1 MSDSVSRLLHLLVS
15 APEDIRHIDE
25 LTSTLGF
32 EPSSL
37 ASVNHLREEMLQAR
51 QQREAARIIVEAATS
66 INAAVDVDE
75 TLELVCR
82 RSKLLLGSDMS
93 YISLNRHS
101 EQETYIRTTDGVL
114 TSEYRS
120 LRMPLGTGILGQAAG
135 GSTIAQTASYLDDD
149 SFPHIE
155 AVDEAVRREG
165 VTSILAVT
173 MSVRGERLGALLVAE
188 RYGRR
193 YTPQEVDLLSQIAG
207 LAAVALQ
214 RAELIDELRAGLA
227 ERDEARAEAEARN
240 AFLARIEGFD
250 QKLFELLKQEASVGE
265 LAQAVSEEIET
276 EVRYLH
282 RSELSRYQ
290 LSGSPRVVDHV
301 RSDDRASTAVIC
313 TAVAGDRILGALEAK
328 GELEHE
334 QRVLLERGAPV
345 LTAMILFE
353 ERGAAA
359 SAEEQ
364 QSLIVR
370 LSEGAGR
377 DWKQISG
384 HLQRYWLREGAK
396 IDVLAVGCSNV
407 NAARTD
413 LRDLMARRGGL
424 TGESDGLLV
433 IIGSNLPG
441 EEVERFLAATGTR
454 AQVAEVETVLTALSV
469 QQALQHTQRTVRAM
483 QALDI
488 TGVADPRWDLGLAGL
503 ALAHLPA
510 STAADLIRH
519 ALAPLI
525 EYDDAHGTSLLDTA
539 WEYLEHDGN
548 VDVSAR
554 NLHIHPNTLRQR
566 VRRIG
571 DLITADWAT
580 GRLRTDLHLALR
592 LWKVRVGE
600 LSRNNAGTSASA
612 TQSARAR

>member
-1 MSDSVSRLLHLLVS
+1 MIDSISRLLHLLGAV
-15 APEDIRHIDE
+15 PEEASRINE
-25 LTSTLGF
+25 LTSTLGL
-32 EPSSL
+32 EPSSV

-93 YISLNRHS
+93 YISLNLS
-101 EQETYIRTTDGVL
+101 PEQETYIRTTDGVL
-114 TSEYRS
+114 TPEYRS

-135 GSTIAQTASYLDDD
+135 GSTIAQTESYLDDD

-155 AVDEAVRREG
+155 AVDEAVRLEG

-193 YTPQEVDLLSQIAG
+193 YTSREVDLLSQIAG
-207 LAAVALQ
+207 LAAVALK
-214 RAELIDELRAGLA
+214 RAELIDELRARLV
-227 ERDEARAEAEARN
+227 ERDDARAEAETRN

-250 QKLFELLKQEASVGE
+250 QRLFDLLKQEASPGE
-265 LAQAVSEEIET
+265 LAHAVSEEIET

-282 RSELSRYQ
+282 RSELSGYPTR
-290 LSGSPRVVDHV
+290 GTV
-301 RSDDRASTAVIC
+301 TC
-313 TAVAGDRILGALEAK
+313 TAVAGDRILGALEAQ
-328 GELEHE
+328 GELGHE
-334 QRVLLERGAPV
+334 QRLLLERGAPV

-364 QSLIVR
+364 QSLVLR
-370 LSEGAGR
+370 LGQGAGR
-377 DWKQISG
+377 DWKQIAG
-384 HLQRYWLREGAK
+384 QLQRYWLREGAK
-396 IDVLAVGCSNV
+396 IDVLAVGCGNV
-407 NAARTD
+407 HAARTE
-413 LRDLMARRGGL
+413 LRDLIARRGGI

-454 AQVAEVETVLTALSV
+454 SRVAEVETVLTALSV
-469 QQALQHTQRTVRAM
+469 QQALQQTQRTVRAM

-503 ALAHLPA
+503 TLAHLPA
-510 STAADLIRH
+510 STAAELIRH
-519 ALAPLI
+519 TLAPLI
-525 EYDDAHGTSLLDTA
+525 EYDDTHNTSLLNTA
-539 WEYLEHDGN
+539 WEYLEFDGN
-548 VDVSAR
+548 VEAAAR
-554 NLHIHPNTLRQR
+554 TLHIHPNTLRQR

-571 DLITADWAT
+571 ELITPEWAT
-580 GRLRTDLHLALR
+580 GRLRTDLHVALR
-592 LWKVRVGE
+592 LWKVREHE
-600 LSRNNAGTSASA
+600 LSRHND
-612 TQSARAR
+612 